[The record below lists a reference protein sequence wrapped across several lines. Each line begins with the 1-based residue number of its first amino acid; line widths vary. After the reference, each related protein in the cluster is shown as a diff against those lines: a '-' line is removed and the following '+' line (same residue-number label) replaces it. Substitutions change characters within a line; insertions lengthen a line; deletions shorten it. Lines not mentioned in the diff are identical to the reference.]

1 MVPNE
6 PELRCAHGRTGRGPI
21 IFENV
26 IVGARRARGKIQ
38 VKAFNFTEGR
48 IKDLQPRATGEA
60 TYRDTAVPGLELR
73 VLASGA
79 RAYCVRYRLGG
90 RGSPQRRLTLG
101 TAGEMRLDDA
111 RKAALKALAEVRH
124 GGDPVA
130 ERKAVIQAR
139 GDAAARTT
147 VAELVDLHEA
157 EQRARGVASAADAAK
172 MLKRDFVAAV
182 GKSRHPATVSR
193 AELVRLLDRVRD
205 GVPGHDAPRPG
216 SVSTFRARL
225 HGLFETALDRL
236 LSRYAVHAVRCSKRA
251 FAASISWPQFK
262 QAVGGVR
269 VTVT

>member
-1 MVPNE
+1 
-6 PELRCAHGRTGRGPI
+6 
-21 IFENV
+21 
-26 IVGARRARGKIQ
+26 

-48 IKDLQPRATGEA
+48 IKGLQPRATGEA

-79 RAYCVRYRLGG
+79 RGYCVRYRLGG

-101 TAGEMRLDDA
+101 AAGEMRLDDA

-172 MLKRDFVAAV
+172 MLRRDFVAAV
-182 GKSRHPATVSR
+182 AKSRHPASVSR
-193 AELVRLLDRVRD
+193 AELVGLLDRVRD
-205 GVPGHDAPRPG
+205 GVPGHDAPRRAASRRSERGCTAYSKPRSRAG
-216 SVSTFRARL
+216 SCRRTRWPDTASRERQRWSAL
-225 HGLFETALDRL
+225 HGPG
-236 LSRYAVHAVRCSKRA
+236 
-251 FAASISWPQFK
+251 AAP
-262 QAVGGVR
+262 GGC
-269 VTVT
+269 